1 MKPIVH
7 IVHHVDTE
15 GPLYESLEE
24 TFARLN
30 DILGEKLNIEPTREN
45 LLKLQN
51 GLYEGLNTE
60 KKELIRTV
68 VQPHLL
74 QYKTSWSEID
84 EMLYRILSKKY
95 REKFKDSYGN
105 SWVYNWHIMDHAGF
119 ETNPRHRDLG
129 YLNIFDHY
137 RTILKETQSLTQDEI
152 HWHFHPVHFNRQ
164 ANICATSYENCYKEL
179 HQILCRRL
187 IERDWFPIVNRAGL
201 HTERP
206 DSHWFLEQWLPFDAS
221 NQAIENDDYCSNGR
235 WGDWKGA
242 PVDWSI
248 YHPDF
253 YDWRKIGGCNRLISR
268 VMNLKTRFRNITVY
282 EIEKAFEKARKQ
294 KIDVYLGVTD
304 HDFREI
310 SVEIEEFYSD
320 LLQVH
325 QNYQDVDFKF
335 SKSVEAFRAVAGLT
349 EKSLDF
355 DCELVGNVLHIK
367 GNEGEI
373 FGPQPYLA
381 LKTKSGDYLHDN
393 LDFGNFKKEYF
404 YTFDIHTVPLD
415 QVAIIKLAANSRSGN
430 QKIKTIDLSHN

>member
-1 MKPIVH
+1 
-7 IVHHVDTE
+7 
-15 GPLYESLEE
+15 
-24 TFARLN
+24 
-30 DILGEKLNIEPTREN
+30 
-45 LLKLQN
+45 
-51 GLYEGLNTE
+51 
-60 KKELIRTV
+60 
-68 VQPHLL
+68 
-74 QYKTSWSEID
+74 
-84 EMLYRILSKKY
+84 
-95 REKFKDSYGN
+95 
-105 SWVYNWHIMDHAGF
+105 
-119 ETNPRHRDLG
+119 
-129 YLNIFDHY
+129 
-137 RTILKETQSLTQDEI
+137 
-152 HWHFHPVHFNRQ
+152 
-164 ANICATSYENCYKEL
+164 
-179 HQILCRRL
+179 
-187 IERDWFPIVNRAGL
+187 
-201 HTERP
+201 
-206 DSHWFLEQWLPFDAS
+206 
-221 NQAIENDDYCSNGR
+221 
-235 WGDWKGA
+235 
-242 PVDWSI
+242 
-248 YHPDF
+248 
-253 YDWRKIGGCNRLISR
+253 
-268 VMNLKTRFRNITVY
+268 MNLKTRFRNITVY

-355 DCELVGNVLHIK
+355 DSELVGNVLHIK
-367 GNEGEI
+367 VNEGEI